1 MEMRQLKIFCAVAEL
16 GSFTAAALQVNTVQS
31 NVTMRVKEL
40 EAELN
45 RELFIRKKSG
55 VVLTSAGE
63 TFLGYAR
70 RILQLTDESR
80 SALMDTGSPSGLL
93 RLGSMET
100 TAAIRLPQVLTAT
113 ASSIPTCSCR
123 CSPAPRS
130 S

>member
-1 MEMRQLKIFCAVAEL
+1 METFMEMRQLKIFCAVAEL
-16 GSFTAAALQVNTVQS
+16 GSFTAAAVRVNTVQS

-80 SALMDTGSPSGLL
+80 SVLMDTGSPTGLL

-100 TAAIRLPQVLTAT
+100 TAAIRLPQVLTKYREQY
-113 ASSIPTCSCR
+113 PTSSCR
-123 CSPAPRS
+123 C
-130 S
+130 